1 MITDEITKSIGY
13 GEIVWE
19 EMITWFN
26 HTMEDDS
33 SFFIQKH
40 EVGDLV
46 NFINNLKLQITNLQ
60 EKLKNGKK
68 DS

>member
-1 MITDEITKSIGY
+1 MDEDKKSIAY
-13 GEIVWE
+13 GEIVWD

-26 HTMEDDS
+26 HTVDDDS

-46 NFINNLKLQITNLQ
+46 NFINDLKFQITNLQ

>member
-1 MITDEITKSIGY
+1 MDKDRKSIGY

-26 HTMEDDS
+26 HTVEDDS
-33 SFFIQKH
+33 SFFLPKH

-46 NFINNLKLQITNLQ
+46 DFINDLKLQINNLQ
-60 EKLKNGKK
+60 KELRNAKT

>member
-1 MITDEITKSIGY
+1 MCKDTQSVTY
-13 GEIVWE
+13 GNTVYE

-26 HTMEDDS
+26 HTVEDES
-33 SFFIQKH
+33 SFFIQKQ

-46 NFINNLKLQITNLQ
+46 NFINNLKLQITELKK
-60 EKLKNGKK
+60 ELKNGKT

>member
-1 MITDEITKSIGY
+1 MDSDRKSIGY

-26 HTMEDDS
+26 HTVENDS
-33 SFFIQKH
+33 AFFIRKH

-46 NFINNLKLQITNLQ
+46 NFINDLKRQINTLQ
-60 EKLKNGKK
+60 EELRNGKT

>member
-1 MITDEITKSIGY
+1 MDEDKKNIAY
-13 GEIVWE
+13 GEIVWD

-26 HTMEDDS
+26 HTVDDDS

-46 NFINNLKLQITNLQ
+46 NFINDLKLQITNLQ